1 MKKFFSSFSYALRTR
16 YEVFLPV
23 FLYVFI
29 LLPNLGFI
37 GLYDGNYYQECIFEA
52 SKSLLHPERLFCY
65 GHPSIVFFAPYA
77 LAMRISGG
85 SVVAFNLVTVFFGSL
100 SVIAFASLAK
110 SLLPAESQLRRMLLA
125 CVYATHPLILATTLN
140 VSADTGFMLFAVVFL
155 ACLFER
161 RYALASISGL
171 FLVFSKEPG
180 IVFLVASSILWAIA
194 EFHKHGKKGI
204 AEMWLLLFPVI
215 GFVVYLLTGAYKI
228 TYPPDTNVY
237 FKMHGMMNSPMI
249 HSFLSFNP
257 MDPRFHMFLGGI
269 FVLNFAWIAATVL
282 AAGLCVYLIRLSR
295 GLKNFSVY
303 FKPEVVIVG
312 ILFLIFIYA
321 LTRVSPA
328 NNFRYLGPVYALFLL
343 LFGVAASFVTSARHV
358 RTGILMLLLVLQIAS
373 IYQTIDP
380 VSRYLFGTFPFGKK
394 QLLILDRSTPPCC
407 SFGIDEVLYNLE
419 FMTRTRELQQR
430 AYEWIKPKS
439 NTIFVHDTRLPEA
452 DRIDLATSNLARK
465 FEESIIPQYLRT
477 DDNRFTLPDAPQEV
491 FFIHYPNNFGL
502 YSSKNLY
509 EHYKESDRRIFDS
522 NGYELAVF
530 RLEHRK

>member
-1 MKKFFSSFSYALRTR
+1 MKKIFSSVTYALRTR

-23 FLYVFI
+23 FLYVLI

-85 SVVAFNLVTVFFGSL
+85 SVVAYNLVTVFLGSL

-110 SLLPAESQLRRMLLA
+110 SLLPVESQLRRMLLA

-180 IVFLVASSILWAIA
+180 IVFLVTSSILWAIA

-215 GFVVYLLTGAYKI
+215 GFAVYLLTGAYKI

-237 FKMHGMMNSPMI
+237 FKMHGMMNSQMI

-269 FVLNFAWIAATVL
+269 FILNFAWIATAVL
-282 AAGLCVYLIRLSR
+282 VAALCAYLIRLSTGFKR
-295 GLKNFSVY
+295 FRVH

-312 ILFLIFIYA
+312 ILFLVFIYA

-328 NNFRYLGPVYALFLL
+328 NNFRYLGPVFALFLL
-343 LFGVAASFVTSARHV
+343 VFGVSLSYVVRHARL
-358 RTGILMLLLVLQIAS
+358 RFGILIVVLVLQAAS
-373 IYQTIDP
+373 IYHTVDP
-380 VSRYLFGTFPFGKK
+380 LSKHLFGTFPFG
-394 QLLILDRSTPPCC
+394 QRSLLILDRATPPCC

-419 FMTRTRELQQR
+419 FMTRTRQLQRQV
-430 AYEWIKPKS
+430 YDWIRPNL

-452 DRIDLATSNLARK
+452 DRIDVMTLNLAQK
-465 FEESIIPQYLRT
+465 FSQSFIPHYLRT
-477 DDNRFTLPDAPQEV
+477 DDNRLMLPDAPQEV

-502 YSSKNLY
+502 YSSKNLQERY
-509 EHYKESDRRIFDS
+509 QVSDRRVFDS
-522 NGYELAVF
+522 HGYELAVS
-530 RLEHRK
+530 RLERRK